1 MKLLIT
7 GAGGMLGSSLKKFAV
22 ARDLVVLTPTRL
34 EMNLLNET
42 STYDYISAQKPDI
55 IIHAAARVGG
65 ISANIEQ
72 PLSHL
77 SENIRMDLN
86 LLTVAQDLAIERLIY
101 VGSSCMYPKNI
112 EHAMSE
118 DEILTGPLE
127 STNEGYALAKLVGWK
142 TVRIIA
148 EDSKLSW
155 RTFVLSNLYGPKDHF
170 EPERSHLLAAVMRK
184 MTDAKKEGKESVEMW
199 GDGSS
204 RREFTFVEDVGEFLI
219 DSLEI
224 LHELPITLNVG
235 CGVDYSVR
243 EYYGLV
249 ARALGYTGSIT
260 CDLTKPTGMQRKLMS
275 STIAQK
281 WGWKPK
287 TEIDSGIRQ
296 TLRWYQDNTSRISI
310 D

>member
-1 MKLLIT
+1 MGL
-7 GAGGMLGSSLKKFAV
+7 SLKKFAV

-42 STYDYISAQKPDI
+42 STYDYISSQKPDI

-65 ISANIEQ
+65 ISANIEH
-72 PLSHL
+72 PLRYL
-77 SENIRMDLN
+77 SENIRIDLN

-127 STNEGYALAKLVGWK
+127 PTNEGYALAKLVGWK
-142 TVRIIA
+142 MVRIIA

-155 RTFVLSNLYGPKDHF
+155 RTFVLSNLYGPNDHF

-204 RREFTFVEDVGEFLI
+204 RREFTFVEDVGGFLI

-243 EYYGLV
+243 EYYDFV

-275 STIAQK
+275 STTAQK

-287 TEIDSGIRQ
+287 TEIDSGILQ
-296 TLRWYQDNTSRISI
+296 TLRWYQNYTNRISI